1 MGAMG
6 AMGFVRLRIRKR
18 RRSGPTAWLAKGGI
32 KDEMCSAVATTAQAA
47 TEDSAAMEVDATEM
61 AQQPVVQESAPPTA
75 CTPSN
80 EPLKSD
86 DLISALAAVYAS
98 LIAASEEPKSP
109 QLVIRF
115 HAIRAPGMTIP
126 NYLTRLFSYF
136 KCSDACLLTSLVYID
151 RVLKLH
157 AQFKVSDLSIHRLLA
172 VTLVLSAKFN
182 DDTYYSNS
190 YYAKVCG
197 LTLKELNVLEATFFS
212 LVNWKLQVTTEEY
225 EEYQSRMLTAFQATS
240 SGAGVAAFS

>member
-1 MGAMG
+1 
-6 AMGFVRLRIRKR
+6 
-18 RRSGPTAWLAKGGI
+18 
-32 KDEMCSAVATTAQAA
+32 MCSAVATTAQAA

-86 DLISALAAVYAS
+86 DLIAALAAVYAS

-109 QLVIRF
+109 KLVTCF
-115 HAIRAPGMTIP
+115 RAKRTPTITIP
-126 NYLTRLFSYF
+126 NYLSWLFKCF
-136 KCSDACLLTSLVYID
+136 NCSDACLITSLVYID

-157 AQFKVSDLSIHRLLA
+157 PQFEVSDLSIHRLVA
-172 VTLVLSAKFN
+172 VTLVLSTKFN
-182 DDTYYSNS
+182 DDAWFQNA
-190 YYAKVCG
+190 YYAWACG
-197 LTLKELNVLEATFFS
+197 LKLRELNVLEATFLS
-212 LVNWKLQVTTEEY
+212 LVNWKLRVTAEEY
-225 EEYQSRMLTAFQATS
+225 EEYQNRMLTAFQATS